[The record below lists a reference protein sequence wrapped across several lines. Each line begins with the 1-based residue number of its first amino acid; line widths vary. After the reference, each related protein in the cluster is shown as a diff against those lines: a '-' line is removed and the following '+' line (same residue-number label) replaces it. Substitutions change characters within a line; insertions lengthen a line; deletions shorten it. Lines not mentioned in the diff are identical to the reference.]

1 MGIERNK
8 PSMALTAQHDLTRGR
23 VGSQLIHYALPVVAS
38 SLLQAIYSIV
48 DMLVVSQLLGET
60 GASGVS
66 NGSQCITLLTQVA
79 IGLSNGGNILVGQ
92 YFGAK
97 DQDNREE
104 TTGSFLALFAIV
116 GAVVSVMVCLA
127 AGPFMRLMGAPAL
140 EEASD
145 YLAAAGW
152 GLFFGYGYNALASVL
167 RAMGNS
173 QTPMRCVMISVAVNV
188 GLDLLFVGPLGW
200 GTAGAAWATVIAQAI
215 SFALCLGYLLRHR
228 EFFSF
233 ARDRL
238 RLRWRKIRV
247 ILRLGIPC
255 AVQMTVAGISWLVV
269 TYLINDY
276 GAVIS
281 AANAY
286 SGKIKDLSGMFISAM
301 STAAASMVAQNL
313 GAGLYD
319 RGKQVMYTAM
329 RMALAMAAVII
340 VVVELAAPVLVGA
353 FTDDPQA
360 IHYAV
365 LNLRIEILG
374 QVFYAIFLVYHALML
389 GAGDTWWVFL
399 SSFANCIVFR
409 VVLSILF
416 ERFWGVEGIY
426 VACAIAPC
434 ISVPVGMYY
443 TWSNRWRKSLAQPVK
458 EEN

>member
-1 MGIERNK
+1 M
-8 PSMALTAQHDLTRGR
+8 
-23 VGSQLIHYALPVVAS
+23 
-38 SLLQAIYSIV
+38 
-48 DMLVVSQLLGET
+48 
-60 GASGVS
+60 S

-116 GAVVSVMVCLA
+116 GAVVSVAVCLA
-127 AGPFMRLMGAPAL
+127 AGPFMEAYGRACLGGGHRLAWLPPAGDCFSSTGITRWL
-140 EEASD
+140 Q
-145 YLAAAGW
+145 
-152 GLFFGYGYNALASVL
+152 VL

-200 GTAGAAWATVIAQAI
+200 GHCGAAWATVIAQAI

-228 EFFSF
+228 
-233 ARDRL
+233 
-238 RLRWRKIRV
+238 
-247 ILRLGIPC
+247 GIFLLCPGPAAPALEKDSGDPPAGYSC
-255 AVQMTVAGISWLVV
+255 AVQMTVAGSPWLVV

-374 QVFYAIFLVYHALML
+374 QVFYAIFLVYHAPD
-389 GAGDTWWVFL
+389 AGGGRYLVG
-399 SSFANCIVFR
+399 IP
-409 VVLSILF
+409 VLLCQLYCVPGGTF
-416 ERFWGVEGIY
+416 H
-426 VACAIAPC
+426 
-434 ISVPVGMYY
+434 SV
-443 TWSNRWRKSLAQPVK
+443 
-458 EEN
+458 

>member
-1 MGIERNK
+1 
-8 PSMALTAQHDLTRGR
+8 MASTAQHDLTQGR
-23 VGSQLIHYALPVVAS
+23 VSSQLIRYALPVVAS

-48 DMLVVSQLLGET
+48 DMLVVSQFLGET

-79 IGLSNGGNILVGQ
+79 IGLANGGNILVGQ
-92 YFGAK
+92 YFGAR
-97 DQDNREE
+97 DRENREE
-104 TTGSFLALFAIV
+104 TTGSFLTLFAIL
-116 GAVVSVMVCLA
+116 GAVVSVLVYLA
-127 AGPFMRLMGAPAL
+127 ARPFMAFMGAPAL
-140 EEASD
+140 EEAVD
-145 YLAAAGW
+145 YLAAASW
-152 GLFFGYGYNALASVL
+152 GLFFVYGYNALSSVL

-173 QTPMRCVMISVAVNV
+173 QTPMRCVLVSVIANV
-188 GLDLLFVGPLGW
+188 ALDILFVGPLGW
-200 GTAGAAWATVIAQAI
+200 GTAGAAWATVISQAL

-228 EFFSF
+228 DLFSF
-233 ARDRL
+233 ARERL
-238 RLRWRKIRV
+238 RLRWRKIRM

-286 SGKIKDLSGMFISAM
+286 SGKIKDLSGMFISAT

-329 RMALAMAAVII
+329 RLAFAMAAVII
-340 VVVELAAPVLVGA
+340 VVVELAAPVLVGV
-353 FTDDPQA
+353 FTGDPEA
-360 IHYAV
+360 SHYAV

-374 QVFYAIFLVYHALML
+374 QVFYAVFLVYHALML

-416 ERFWGVEGIY
+416 ERFWGVVGIY
-426 VACAIAPC
+426 AACAIAPS

-443 TWSNRWRKSLAQPVK
+443 TWSGRWRKSLAQPVK